1 MSAARSLPVS
11 LDSAARISSICSR
24 ASTVRT
30 GSASGL
36 VSLSRSC
43 SGLSNAV
50 SPISDGLL
58 DRTMIECSE
67 TARVR
72 SWCLRA
78 PAVSIAL
85 IAWSRAQREA
95 NAPNGPRSG
104 RYAQIARTSPILASW
119 AMSLRSQPHGS
130 RSPARI
136 APISG
141 S

>member
-1 MSAARSLPVS
+1 MQ
-11 LDSAARISSICSR
+11 R
-24 ASTVRT
+24 ALERRLTD
-30 GSASGL
+30 
-36 VSLSRSC
+36 
-43 SGLSNAV
+43 
-50 SPISDGLL
+50 IDGLL

-104 RYAQIARTSPILASW
+104 RHAQIARTSPILASW